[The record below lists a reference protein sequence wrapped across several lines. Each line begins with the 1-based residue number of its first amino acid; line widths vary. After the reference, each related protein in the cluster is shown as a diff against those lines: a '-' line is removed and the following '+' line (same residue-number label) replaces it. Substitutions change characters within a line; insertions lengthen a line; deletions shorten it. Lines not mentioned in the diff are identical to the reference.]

1 MVPQHLLARWQK
13 VKGRLLASASRPDW
27 SYPSELISDY
37 DLVIV
42 LTANTKPGGSMLA
55 AHQFRRRALIA
66 GVLSTACRISRTITS
81 ARQLQL
87 GIKVMF

>member
-1 MVPQHLLARWQK
+1 
-13 VKGRLLASASRPDW
+13 
-27 SYPSELISDY
+27 
-37 DLVIV
+37 
-42 LTANTKPGGSMLA
+42 MLA